1 MSQIGRWVK
10 GLLGGRAAEEQ
21 AAAATAGAAASAA
34 RPAGD
39 GAPVAASSADVPRP
53 ASSSGSAK
61 STEAKK
67 PEPKS
72 LTTANPEARNPEAR
86 KSDNG
91 ATSAKS
97 PDNGGTAKRPAAKAA
112 APAGA
117 MTSSRFLPVV
127 LGISGIGL
135 SLWMMHEYSSFVA
148 PIFFA
153 LNMMIT
159 AYPLYRIQ
167 RRYRVPTVIAVL
179 VTGLTV
185 IALLALFLFGMY
197 WAVAAMVQKLPDY
210 NSQFAAMYT
219 DTITWLA
226 GLGLSEEMLRDQVM
240 SIDPSQLAGVVSG
253 VLASMG
259 NVGTLLVVMITAL
272 IFMLMDTPQM
282 QERLDIASRNHG
294 SFIGALGN
302 FAVGIRRYWIVT
314 TVFGLIVAVLDL
326 AVLIGL
332 GVPLALVWAVF
343 SFLTNYIPNIGF
355 VIGLVPP
362 ALLALVDS
370 GPRTAIAVV
379 VAYSVLNF
387 VVQSIIQPKFA
398 GNAVGLTP
406 TLSFISLMLWTAV
419 LGPLGALLALPMSL
433 LVKALLIDPDPQS
446 RWVNALI
453 SSRPQ
458 DAISAEPVEE
468 PELALGND

>member
-1 MSQIGRWVK
+1 MSQIGQWVK
-10 GLLGGRAAEEQ
+10 GLFGGNANPKQTAPAFAGTRGTPPTTSTTPRAVDAATVATQADAASGPRRAESVASPQSPSTLGPRTVVTPSESPVDAE
-21 AAAATAGAAASAA
+21 AAAT
-34 RPAGD
+34 
-39 GAPVAASSADVPRP
+39 P
-53 ASSSGSAK
+53 ASGMASTTTSGGRS
-61 STEAKK
+61 
-67 PEPKS
+67 
-72 LTTANPEARNPEAR
+72 N
-86 KSDNG
+86 
-91 ATSAKS
+91 
-97 PDNGGTAKRPAAKAA
+97 
-112 APAGA
+112 
-117 MTSSRFLPVV
+117 FLPAVV
-127 LGISGIGL
+127 ALAAIAL
-135 SLWMMHEYSSFVA
+135 ALWMMNQYRDFVA
-148 PIFFA
+148 PIFFS

-159 AYPLYRIQ
+159 AYPLFRVL
-167 RRYRVPTVIAVL
+167 RRFRVPTLIAVL
-179 VTGLTV
+179 VTGLAV
-185 IALLALFLFGMY
+185 IAFMGLFLFGLY

-210 NSQFAAMYT
+210 NAQFTTMYS
-219 DTITWLA
+219 DIITYLA
-226 GLGLSEEMLRDQVM
+226 GLGLSEEMLREQVM
-240 SIDPSQLAGVVSG
+240 SIDPSQIASVASG
-253 VLASMG
+253 VLASAG
-259 NVGTLLVVMITAL
+259 NVGALLVVMITAL

-282 QERLDIASRNHG
+282 QERLDIARSGHG
-294 SFIGALGN
+294 TFIQALGN
-302 FAVGIRRYWIVT
+302 FAEGIRRYWIVT

-332 GVPLALVWAVF
+332 GVPLALVWAIF

-406 TLSFISLMLWTAV
+406 TLSFISLLLWTAV

-433 LVKALLIDPDPQS
+433 LVKALLIDPDPKT

-458 DAISAEPVEE
+458 DAAMPEQAAEPT
-468 PELALGND
+468 PG